1 MLMSAIEVITDGNRD
16 RRWPAS
22 EYLRIVEE
30 ALYDVESISALT
42 RRTGV
47 APSSASNATLV
58 LN

>member
-1 MLMSAIEVITDGNRD
+1 MLMSAIEVITDGNRG
-16 RRWPAS
+16 RRWPAA

-42 RRTGV
+42 RRNGV